1 MYDGDIPGT
10 MTEPRSYH
18 GRRVGPS
25 PADMLQHKRQ
35 PALSRREKH
44 MIRLFAGLAR
54 LAFGISMSAFGLFL
68 AALAPFIAA
77 AAVLFLIARALGMP
91 LLVP

>member
-1 MYDGDIPGT
+1 MYDGDVLGT
-10 MTEPRSYH
+10 MTERRRDH
-18 GRRVGPS
+18 GRRIGPP

-35 PALSRREKH
+35 PTLIRREKL

-54 LAFGISMSAFGLFL
+54 LAFGISMGAFGLFL
-68 AALAPFIAA
+68 AALAPFIAGA
-77 AAVLFLIARALGMP
+77 TVLFLIARALGLP